1 MLVIESWEIM
11 CTHRFHCSI
20 FHPVLLNINMQ
31 IDYLCWSI
39 YTRSLWE
46 DEVDFRVDYYLVWS
60 HISIIVKGT
69 LLFQRSFKPEKKA
82 IRAVIHNSSARQK
95 RCMHKIG
102 CAYIIIQQPVQTLYF
117 TPILDGMWW
126 REGFIC
132 KRVTHW
138 LIRYVCQWCT
148 WAWEASWANSTK
160 KKYRDMNMGKGS
172 V

>member
-1 MLVIESWEIM
+1 
-11 CTHRFHCSI
+11 
-20 FHPVLLNINMQ
+20 MQ

-39 YTRSLWE
+39 FTRSLWV

-69 LLFQRSFKPEKKA
+69 LLFQRSFKPKKV

-102 CAYIIIQQPVQTLYF
+102 CAYIIIQQLEQTLLYPYF
-117 TPILDGMWW
+117 LMICGE
-126 REGFIC
+126 EGFIC

-160 KKYRDMNMGKGS
+160 KKLHWYEYRKRFRFAFLPFSSQRVEAKRGRDSWKGLL
-172 V
+172 